1 MDAFPV
7 SFVINVT
14 FKQLIYWINLMNL
27 LLWLNTMTGDETG
40 LTSQLISTPSLPTQ
54 PMKGCTI
61 RYWGLKLFTPT
72 LYEQQC
78 GLLYV
83 PQESEQWK
91 SCETGPTVF
100 FFNKGS
106 TFSLVIFR
114 LWVFELERLP
124 FVWKTRKFL
133 GEFKWS
139 GSSRW
144 KFSGKKVIPFEVLPF
159 SRFYRNDR
167 NFLYHLIGLLGFV
180 SRESEKLTGIL

>member
-1 MDAFPV
+1 M
-7 SFVINVT
+7 
-14 FKQLIYWINLMNL
+14 KQDLRPNWYQL
-27 LLWLNTMTGDETG
+27 LHYPASPWKVVPYGTGVLN
-40 LTSQLISTPSLPTQ
+40 SLP
-54 PMKGCTI
+54 
-61 RYWGLKLFTPT
+61 LLFTNSSVGCCT
-72 LYEQQC
+72 SHKSQNSERAVRR
-78 GLLYV
+78 GLRF
-83 PQESEQWK
+83 
-91 SCETGPTVF
+91 F